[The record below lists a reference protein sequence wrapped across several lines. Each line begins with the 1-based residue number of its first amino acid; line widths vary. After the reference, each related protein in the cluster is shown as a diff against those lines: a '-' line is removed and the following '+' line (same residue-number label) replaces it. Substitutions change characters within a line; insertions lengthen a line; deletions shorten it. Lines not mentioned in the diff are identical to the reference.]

1 MQIKTGA
8 WRRDLAGLQQR
19 RLEAA
24 RMFACGGHPS

>member
-19 RLEAA
+19 RPEAA
-24 RMFACGGHPS
+24 RMLVKSRDVV